1 MSARGGQPRSGC
13 GEDAAPYVLGALSE
27 QEAQSF
33 DEHLRGCASCRQE
46 VAELQAVANA
56 LPAAVPQRA
65 APAELRARVLH
76 TVRGEA
82 ELRAAGE
89 ARAQPERE
97 RRRRGFGSARR
108 SWELALGG
116 LAAAALVVLVTLALA
131 GGSGTSTRVIRAQTP
146 GGTQASLR
154 LSSGHGQLVIAGMP
168 PSPRGHVYE
177 VWVQR
182 SGVARPTDALFT
194 VTRAGRASVG
204 VPGSLA
210 GASAVMV
217 TAEPDGGSSHP
228 TSAPVVV
235 ARL

>member
-1 MSARGGQPRSGC
+1 MSTRGGEPRSGC

-33 DEHLRGCASCRQE
+33 GEHLRGCASCREE

-56 LPAAVPQRA
+56 LPAAVPQRT
-65 APAELRARVLH
+65 APPDLRARVLH

-89 ARAQPERE
+89 ARARPERQ
-97 RRRRGFGSARR
+97 RRGGFGSARR

-116 LAAAALVVLVTLALA
+116 LAAAALVVLVTLVLA
-131 GGSGTSTRVIRAQTP
+131 SGSGTSTRVIQAQT
-146 GGTQASLR
+146 GGRTLASLR
-154 LSSGHGQLVIAGMP
+154 LSAGHGQLVIAGMP
-168 PSPRGHVYE
+168 ASPPGHVYE

-182 SGVARPTDALFT
+182 AGVARPTDALFT
-194 VTRAGRASVG
+194 VTSAGRASVG
-204 VPGSLA
+204 VPGSLT

-228 TSAPVVV
+228 TSAPVLV